1 MSTSKS
7 TELSTLVRQR
17 GNIRGRLTTQ
27 TQYINT
33 LKLVDCS
40 SLSNAQVIEIK
51 LHLKKC
57 ETLYKDF
64 ETFQDKI
71 ELLCD
76 ESEIQEQINT
86 RSTIE
91 NQFITAI
98 STLQDILEKLNPV
111 NVKSQLPSQ
120 SNESSVKLPTIKL
133 PVFDGSYLK
142 WLEFRDTY
150 LSLIHENASIQDINK
165 FHYLRASLEG
175 SASEALGI
183 PTEYWDVH
191 IIFIITMKLDA
202 TTNMKWEE
210 YLSNCSDNPTL
221 DQFYTFIRNRADVL
235 ENAVSRTTN
244 HSESSSNSTNNHNK
258 KFWNNNNNSV
268 SKNNKSFDNLKI
280 SSPVASELDLPPNI
294 ELADPYFY
302 CPAEVD
308 LLLGADIFWDLVGFK
323 LITLGV
329 GRPVLQESQLGWLK
343 FWEIEELNLKINIGT
358 PEERLCESHFQ
369 ENVKRLSN
377 GRFSVP
383 MENNKRGRILY
394 TPTDPTGSPSANR
407 RSRSPVRPQT
417 CSRDLNRSRSRSDR
431 QSGGRPDCCSPVES
445 AHHRARDRSRARS
458 SRASGRS
465 PDRRASGRSP
475 DCRVSGRSQDHRA
488 LGRSPDRRASGRSPD
503 RRASG
508 RSPDRP
514 TSDRSPDH
522 RASVCSPGRRT
533 SNRRSDCREPRR
545 PNLSPVRQEA
555 CKPPLGSLTQVKGIA
570 QRWYEGLPSVLFT
583 WAEWQEKLLA
593 TFPSEENYGQML
605 SDMLAKR
612 ARFADSL
619 EEYYYDKLSL
629 VNRCGISGKR
639 AVECILHGIDDRSVR
654 LGAEAAQFD
663 DPNKLLSYL
672 RNARNTKF
680 NSERKLIKGQPQ
692 KHQSS
697 SNQRVILTAR
707 KMVMS
712 RLSAPNP
719 LRSAVDAIE

>member
-7 TELSTLVRQR
+7 TDLSTLVRQR

-175 SASEALGI
+175 SASEVIKSLEFTSINYKIAWDLLCARYDNKRVLINSHLKSLHLINPITTESHKALRNLLDHVNKNMRALKALGI

-244 HSESSSNSTNNHNK
+244 HSESSSNSNSNNHNK
-258 KFWNNNNNSV
+258 KFWNNNNNNSV

-323 LITLGV
+323 RITLGV

-377 GRFSVP
+377 GRFSVKMP
-383 MENNKRGRILY
+383 LKEIPEEALGDSFYLAKKHLASRGVVPQRLLVE
-394 TPTDPTGSPSANR
+394 PLWWEGPSFLKEGSS
-407 RSRSPVRPQT
+407 SWPQT
-417 CSRDLNRSRSRSDR
+417 PHSIVELPELKAYVNAAEAPENHFINFKDFSNFNRLKRIFAYVLRFISNIHNKHNKCTGTLQTVEINKALNLLIKFSQGSAIVANVNR
-431 QSGGRPDCCSPVES
+431 QAITIEVSP
-445 AHHRARDRSRARS
+445 
-458 SRASGRS
+458 
-465 PDRRASGRSP
+465 
-475 DCRVSGRSQDHRA
+475 
-488 LGRSPDRRASGRSPD
+488 
-503 RRASG
+503 
-508 RSPDRP
+508 
-514 TSDRSPDH
+514 
-522 RASVCSPGRRT
+522 
-533 SNRRSDCREPRR
+533 
-545 PNLSPVRQEA
+545 
-555 CKPPLGSLTQVKGIA
+555 
-570 QRWYEGLPSVLFT
+570 
-583 WAEWQEKLLA
+583 EKLSCLQA
-593 TFPSEENYGQML
+593 
-605 SDMLAKR
+605 AK
-612 ARFADSL
+612 
-619 EEYYYDKLSL
+619 
-629 VNRCGISGKR
+629 
-639 AVECILHGIDDRSVR
+639 
-654 LGAEAAQFD
+654 
-663 DPNKLLSYL
+663 
-672 RNARNTKF
+672 
-680 NSERKLIKGQPQ
+680 
-692 KHQSS
+692 
-697 SNQRVILTAR
+697 
-707 KMVMS
+707 
-712 RLSAPNP
+712 
-719 LRSAVDAIE
+719 